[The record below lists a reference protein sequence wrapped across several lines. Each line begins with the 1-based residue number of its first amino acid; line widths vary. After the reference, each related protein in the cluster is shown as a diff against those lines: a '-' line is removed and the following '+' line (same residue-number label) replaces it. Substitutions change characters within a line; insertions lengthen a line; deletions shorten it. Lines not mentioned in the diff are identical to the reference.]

1 MTLMIA
7 LVVIFGI
14 AAVAGWFAR
23 SRALGLRGG
32 GARLHSLPNY
42 HGFHVVIWAAIPAL
56 VFLVAW
62 MPFQGEMVQRAV
74 LASPEA

>member
-7 LVVIFGI
+7 LFAILGI

-23 SRALGLRGG
+23 SRATGIRVGG
-32 GARLHSLPNY
+32 GRLHSLPNY

-56 VFLVAW
+56 LFLAAW
-62 MPFQGEMVQRAV
+62 MPFQGEMVYRC
-74 LASPEA
+74 LL